1 MSGVTQFYPL
11 IVEIR
16 LSKSKYFLVS
26 YFINS
31 YKLLTDTL
39 ITCIIN

>member
-1 MSGVTQFYPL
+1 MSEVTQFYPL

-16 LSKSKYFLVS
+16 LSKYFSVS
-26 YFINS
+26 HFINS